1 MEFVF
6 DEFVQDAGL
15 SDNAIKCLQ
24 KAELHDI
31 KALLCVDVSDLN
43 ELKLSPGDQGKL
55 KYSLRVLRD
64 DNVDFLHPR
73 RGSKVL
79 IQELNPDDDHELFD
93 LRPRGAIKKDAEPQ
107 KYSVEEV
114 TALLENQRISLQK
127 PSNSH
132 ESASLFQRDYSA
144 PVFLGGGLC
153 AGQASTR
160 SLGRDDCLRSQ

>member
-31 KALLCVDVSDLN
+31 KALLCVDVSGLN
-43 ELKLSPGDQGKL
+43 ELKISPGDRGKL

-64 DNVDFLHPR
+64 DNVDFSRPR

-79 IQELNPDDDHELFD
+79 IQELNPDDDH
-93 LRPRGAIKKDAEPQ
+93 
-107 KYSVEEV
+107 
-114 TALLENQRISLQK
+114 
-127 PSNSH
+127 
-132 ESASLFQRDYSA
+132 
-144 PVFLGGGLC
+144 
-153 AGQASTR
+153 
-160 SLGRDDCLRSQ
+160 